1 MNVYKFDL
9 FDSYI
14 IHPSIFA
21 DTNTSKI
28 ERPFQISSRY
38 SKDTWLVPI
47 PKSIEILDKNSY
59 DKEEAI
65 DIRNLIN
72 AVIPVFDFN
81 SKLFLHSN
89 CTIPRAKVTQKYTR
103 VLNINK
109 ADICVVP
116 TPDKYYRTRCVAIFL
131 NRSKGKIY
139 TILNDIIWVKN
150 NSYIVSERC
159 SKYPLGTKITSIIPS
174 LENSSV
180 DDRYCNATEAK
191 IRQENWCDFL
201 DATLVYY
208 GHALILPSKSKWVG
222 DYLYGTM
229 HDVVSE
235 DKILATLGDSTNEL
249 TREIYNNISEML
261 NSTDSTVVGLG
272 LKTLAELDYE
282 KYHNTSTYLLQTTWK
297 KWQNNKMKTNA
308 GVKYMLKFLG
318 LRNNGFAR
326 YSNSITSED
335 FNFLKEIIETDFSKS
350 INSLVKDFIGRYPFA
365 KIDYNTTFTIDINKG
380 AL

>member
-14 IHPSIFA
+14 IHPSIFE
-21 DTNTSKI
+21 DISISKI

-38 SKDTWLVPI
+38 SKDTWLIPI

-59 DKEEAI
+59 DKEGAI
-65 DIRNLIN
+65 DIKKLIN
-72 AVIPVFDFN
+72 AVRPIFDFN

-116 TPDKYYRTRCVAIFL
+116 TPDKYYKTKYVAIFL

-139 TILNDIIWVKN
+139 TILNDRILVKN
-150 NSYIVSERC
+150 NSYIASERC

-174 LENSSV
+174 LKNSYV

-191 IRQENWCDFL
+191 IRQENWRDFL
-201 DATLVYY
+201 EATLVYC

-261 NSTDSTVVGLG
+261 NSKDSTVVGLG

-282 KYHNTSTYLLQTTWK
+282 KYHNTSTYLLQTTWR
-297 KWQNNKMKTNA
+297 KWKDNKMKTNTS
-308 GVKYMLKFLG
+308 VKYMLKFLG

-350 INSLVKDFIGRYPFA
+350 INRLVEDFIGKYPFA
-365 KIDYNTTFTIDINKG
+365 KIDYNTTFTIDINE
-380 AL
+380 